1 MRWSN
6 RSTAMRPAV
15 EGACSTTIDHLRP
28 KLGCDPLAVL
38 LVPRTT
44 TPGWTTAPTSKHE
57 RGDVIV
63 CALRMLAH
71 TAIVR
76 QLARLGDDT
85 TNELLQPEAVIER
98 APSP

>member
-1 MRWSN
+1 M
-6 RSTAMRPAV
+6 
-15 EGACSTTIDHLRP
+15 
-28 KLGCDPLAVL
+28 
-38 LVPRTT
+38 PRTT

-63 CALRMLAH
+63 CAGRLLAH

-98 APSP
+98 NTVDLLSAASGVERRA

>member
-1 MRWSN
+1 MSGAIFATTAATEVVA
-6 RSTAMRPAV
+6 STAHHDA
-15 EGACSTTIDHLRP
+15 ELDDGANE
-28 KLGCDPLAVL
+28 
-38 LVPRTT
+38 
-44 TPGWTTAPTSKHE
+44 HE

-63 CALRMLAH
+63 GAGRLLAH

-98 APSP
+98 TAWRTC